1 MNKKLLLAIFVSLSA
16 IFHSL
21 YFAQPSHA
29 VTWEEF
35 TQTVEEVGKA
45 SGVWQRFMQDLEH
58 TRRGSSPRT
67 APPTRRQI
75 EPETQPQQPAGD
87 DWNQETE
94 EFQDN

>member
-1 MNKKLLLAIFVSLSA
+1 MNNSIIFAIAALIILGSNLLTP
-16 IFHSL
+16 
-21 YFAQPSHA
+21 QPSHA
-29 VTWEEF
+29 ITWEEF

-45 SGVWQRFMQDLEH
+45 SGVWQRFMQDLER

-87 DWNQETE
+87 DWSQETE